1 MIGSWD
7 NKMRGNWDNSIWGN
21 FKIIIR
27 EVTLRY

>member
-1 MIGSWD
+1 MIGNWD

>member
-1 MIGSWD
+1 MIGNWD

-21 FKIIIR
+21 FKIKIR